1 MENKDAV
8 QLYLSSVKTVL
19 EKLGEFLTEKTTWST
34 KYRRRGRIYLE
45 KLNSRMKKSHRKE
58 KLTAISWTKYM
69 KRTWTLKYLW
79 RIFFISETSWRSW
92 RSSIQRLAASKSED
106 TCCLEKYHE
115 QLARNTFDG
124 SDAEDQI
131 NTRSLH
137 TRESNPV
144 DLPGQQN

>member
-58 KLTAISWTKYM
+58 KLTAIS
-69 KRTWTLKYLW
+69 
-79 RIFFISETSWRSW
+79 
-92 RSSIQRLAASKSED
+92 
-106 TCCLEKYHE
+106 
-115 QLARNTFDG
+115 
-124 SDAEDQI
+124 
-131 NTRSLH
+131 
-137 TRESNPV
+137 
-144 DLPGQQN
+144 